1 MDLVAGKIVFVVYRF
16 VCNSFKV
23 DKIFADIADAKIYIG
38 KMSKNGDCMYHFD
51 LLLSSLRVVCMSFR
65 WKAGVP
71 YSQKKRI
78 ERKQAEAYKD
88 MATADIVEGFLFLC
102 METLHDEFGFGD
114 KRLNQFRD
122 RLVKKIDCI
131 NADYVQ
137 RLDIKGN
144 FKMIEK

>member
-1 MDLVAGKIVFVVYRF
+1 MVQVAGKIVFVVYRF

-23 DKIFADIADAKIYIG
+23 DKIFADI
-38 KMSKNGDCMYHFD
+38 
-51 LLLSSLRVVCMSFR
+51 
-65 WKAGVP
+65 
-71 YSQKKRI
+71 
-78 ERKQAEAYKD
+78 
-88 MATADIVEGFLFLC
+88 VEGFLFLC
-102 METLHDEFGFGD
+102 METLHDEFGFDD

>member
-1 MDLVAGKIVFVVYRF
+1 
-16 VCNSFKV
+16 
-23 DKIFADIADAKIYIG
+23 
-38 KMSKNGDCMYHFD
+38 
-51 LLLSSLRVVCMSFR
+51 MSFR